1 MPSGPEALWA
11 GGQRGELCLPF
22 VKGGKGGFSLE
33 RPYNYGLI
41 NKGIGEEEPVKK
53 DIAKFLYEVG
63 QLKRVKRSGWWI
75 AGVKDPESV
84 AEHSFRT
91 AVIAY
96 LLARSEGVDI
106 GKAILM
112 ALFHDMPEARTN
124 DAHRIVR
131 RYANWEEVDKKVFK
145 EQSKRLPEEMAK
157 QMITLFE
164 EFEEE
169 DSLEAKVVRDA
180 DLLEC
185 IVQAR
190 EYQVLGY
197 TDVVDWIFN
206 AQGAL
211 KTESAKKIASECLK
225 TEPNEW
231 WQGLKAQ

>member
-1 MPSGPEALWA
+1 ME
-11 GGQRGELCLPF
+11 
-22 VKGGKGGFSLE
+22 
-33 RPYNYGLI
+33 
-41 NKGIGEEEPVKK
+41 K

-75 AGVKDPESV
+75 AGMKDPESV

-96 LLARSEGVDI
+96 ILARLEKADA

-112 ALFHDMPEARTN
+112 ALFHDMPETRTN

-131 RYANWEEVDKKVFK
+131 RYANWVDVDRKAVA
-145 EQSKRLPEEMAK
+145 EQSKRLPDEMAK

-169 DSLEAKVVRDA
+169 ASFEAKVVRDA

-190 EYQVLGY
+190 EYQAIGY
-197 TDVVDWIFN
+197 HDVADWIFN
-206 AQGAL
+206 AQSAL
-211 KTESAKKIASECLK
+211 KTESAKKLASECIE
-225 TEPNEW
+225 TEPKEW
-231 WQGLKAQ
+231 WQGLKAKE